1 MWDGEKLFLNF
12 LVLIC
17 AALYWFTTSH
27 YIPAVLGFL
36 IVFLYFFDETFAF
49 MTLIL
54 SVLTLLLMIILLFI
68 DYYYFSKGDDFAQ
81 FGFSVL
87 YMGVLYFKSKSIFE
101 AS

>member
-1 MWDGEKLFLNF
+1 MWDGEKLFLNL
-12 LVLIC
+12 LVLIS
-17 AALYWFTTSH
+17 ASLYWFATSH
-27 YIPAVLGFL
+27 YIPAILGFL

-49 MTLIL
+49 VSLIL
-54 SVLTLLLMIILLFI
+54 SVVTLLIMIGLFFI
-68 DYYYFSKGDDFAQ
+68 DYYYFQEGDDFAQ